1 MKRRLNLE
9 QVESWLALVE
19 SGSFRA
25 AAKQLSL
32 SQPTVTQHIQ
42 RLEAHIG
49 GRLIERSTRGCV
61 PTALGRRL
69 APIARSLLESDRQAS
84 QMLSPPARLGA
95 CSNIGVYLLPQLL
108 ASFCAEH
115 PAPALR
121 IGTNPEILEAIA
133 TEQVDIGLLEW
144 WVPRPGM
151 IAIPWRREP
160 MVVIAPP
167 GHAWAA
173 RDAVT
178 FSDLRD
184 TQMIG
189 GEPGTGTG
197 RLLREMLCNGVAL
210 PAPSMELGS
219 TEAVKRS
226 VAAGLGISVV
236 LASSCASEIREG
248 RLVACRLEPDA
259 YKTLWLVRRAGVDS
273 DAPLFSHLMH
283 NSTVTH
289 S

>member
-9 QVESWLALVE
+9 QVESWLTLVE
-19 SGSFRA
+19 NGSFRA
-25 AAKQLSL
+25 TAKQLSL

-42 RLEAHIG
+42 RLEAQIG

-69 APIARSLLESDRQAS
+69 APIARSLLNADTQAS
-84 QMLSPPARLGA
+84 QMLSPPPRLGA

-108 ASFCAEH
+108 ASFCARH
-115 PAPALR
+115 PRPALR

-151 IAIPWRREP
+151 IAIPWRQEP

-173 RDAVT
+173 RPAVT

-197 RLLREMLCNGVAL
+197 RLLREMLSNGVAL

-248 RLVACRLEPDA
+248 RLLACRLEPEV
-259 YKTLWLVRRAGVDS
+259 YKTLWLARRADVDS
-273 DAPLFSHLMH
+273 DEPLFSHLMQ
-283 NSTVTH
+283 STAVTLH
-289 S
+289 